1 MFTGIIEEIGSI
13 QRTTPG
19 QDSVRFWISAEK
31 VLQGLAP
38 DDSISVSGVCLTVT
52 ETHRDAFTAMAVAKT
67 LEHTTLGHAR
77 KGEPVNLERALRLG
91 DRLGGHFVQGH
102 VDGVGKVVAR
112 TKRGDSALFG
122 IRASRDLMHYAVLRG
137 SVAVDGVSLTIAET
151 EEDRFTVSVIPHTL
165 EHTTFRILRIESR
178 VNLEMD
184 FFGKYIER
192 LCARRDPEKPKPD
205 WIE

>member
-13 QRTTPG
+13 QKTTPG
-19 QDSVRFWISAEK
+19 KDSVRFWISSEK
-31 VLQGLAP
+31 ILQGLAP

-52 ETHRDAFTAMAVAKT
+52 ETHRDAFTAMAVVKT
-67 LEHTTLGHAR
+67 LEHSTLGQMR
-77 KGEPVNLERALRLG
+77 KGEAVNLERALRLG

-102 VDGVGKVVAR
+102 VDGVGKVVAL
-112 TKRGDSALFG
+112 TKRGDSTLFG
-122 IRASRDLMHYAVLRG
+122 IRASRDLLRYAIVRG
-137 SVAVDGVSLTIAET
+137 SVAVNGVSLTIAEM

-165 EHTTFRILRIESR
+165 EHTTFRTLKNESR

-192 LCARRDPEKPKPD
+192 LCARRDSEKPKPD